1 MLFYFLM
8 LVPLAAMM
16 VSDWK
21 SRTVSI
27 AWLVLLFLLAGT
39 GSVFTNGVETALVYI
54 GINLATLLLTGFAL
68 WVYSRLRGKALGEMG
83 GLGDFLFFVALTPLA
98 APVDFVRG
106 AVIVLVSSLLLW
118 LLLRKHFALDTIP
131 LITFCGIPLAGIV
144 ILIFVFGREFV

>member
-1 MLFYFLM
+1 
-8 LVPLAAMM
+8 
-16 VSDWK
+16 
-21 SRTVSI
+21 
-27 AWLVLLFLLAGT
+27 
-39 GSVFTNGVETALVYI
+39 
-54 GINLATLLLTGFAL
+54 
-68 WVYSRLRGKALGEMG
+68 MG